1 MGNVAGG
8 GVMPPG
14 GGGGGRGGM
23 GLGAIDEE
31 QKLDRTQ
38 TRVVLIRSIKM
49 AGEFRKQ
56 AALAFGLVVISV
68 ACTLA
73 GPVLVRHGIDAGIK
87 AKDVRSLNTSVIAYV
102 VVVAIAYVVG
112 RAQYVALNKAGEGF
126 LRLIRVKVFA
136 QMQKQSMAFFDR
148 EKAGVLVARMTADI
162 ESMAEL
168 VQWGLLQFLSA
179 FLLLFLAFFLLMS
192 LSWELTLISLIVFP
206 FLIAASVKFQRDSN
220 KAYLEVR
227 EKVGANL
234 SALQEGITGV
244 RVIQAYAREDEQI
257 RRFEESNR
265 ALYRSH
271 IRSVKVST
279 WYFGLIE
286 FAGIAS
292 SALIVG
298 IGGWLVHR
306 GDVSL
311 GTVVAFVLLLASLF
325 DPVQQLSQLYNTL
338 QSAAA
343 ALHKL
348 FGILDAVPDVDEV
361 VNPTPLPVAGDLV
374 VDNITFTYATGARP
388 ALHNVSLTLKAGTRL
403 ALVGPTGA
411 GKSTLAKLMARLY
424 DPQEGS
430 VTFGGV
436 DLRQAS
442 MDDLRRRIV
451 VIPQEGFLFDGSVR
465 DNLLIAKPDA
475 TTEELMRALDTLGL
489 RERFEALP
497 EGLDTQ
503 VRERGSRLSAGE
515 RQLVALSRAA
525 LVDPAV
531 LVLDEATSN
540 LDPGTEMLI
549 ESALDKLMSGRSV
562 IVVAHRLSTVQRAD
576 LIAVVADAHI
586 TEMGTH
592 AELVALKGHYA
603 LLADTWNRS
612 QPH

>member
-1 MGNVAGG
+1 MWS
-8 GVMPPG
+8 
-14 GGGGGRGGM
+14 GGGRGG
-23 GLGAIDEE
+23 GRSVVDED
-31 QKLDRTQ
+31 QKLDRSQ

-49 AGEFRKQ
+49 AGEFRRT
-56 AALAFGLVVISV
+56 AALAMFYVVITV
-68 ACTLA
+68 LCALA
-73 GPVLVRHGIDAGIK
+73 GPVLVRHGIDSGIN
-87 AKDVRSLNTSVIAYV
+87 AKDAKVLNMTVIAYL
-102 VVVAIAYVVG
+102 VVVAIAYVIG
-112 RAQYVALNKAGEGF
+112 RLQYVALNSAGEGF
-126 LRLIRVKVFA
+126 LRLLRIRVFT
-136 QMQKQSMAFFDR
+136 QMQRQSMAFFDR
-148 EKAGVLVARMTADI
+148 EKAGVLVARMTADV
-162 ESMAEL
+162 ESMSEL
-168 VQWGLLQFLSA
+168 VQWGLMQFLSS
-179 FLLLFLAFFLLMS
+179 FLLLFFAFFLLLSMS
-192 LSWELTLISLIVFP
+192 WQLTLISLIVFP
-206 FLIAASVKFQRDSN
+206 FLIAASVKFQRDSSR
-220 KAYLEVR
+220 AYLEVR

-257 RRFEESNR
+257 RRFKESNR
-265 ALYRSH
+265 ELFRSH
-271 IRSVKVST
+271 LYSVKVST

-298 IGGWLVHR
+298 LGGFLVHR
-306 GDVSL
+306 GSVSL
-311 GTVVAFVLLLASLF
+311 GTVVAFVLLLATLF

-343 ALHKL
+343 SLHKL
-348 FGILDAVPDVDEV
+348 FAIIDAEPDVEEST
-361 VNPTPLPVAGDLV
+361 NPTSLPTAGDLV
-374 VDNITFTYATGARP
+374 VENITFAYAGSNKP
-388 ALHNVSLTLKAGTRL
+388 ALDNVSVTLTAGTRL

-424 DPQEGS
+424 DPQDGS
-430 VTFGGV
+430 VSFGGV
-436 DLRQAS
+436 NLRDAS
-442 MDDLRRRIV
+442 MEDLRRRIV

-475 TTEELMRALDTLGL
+475 SEAELLAALDRLGL

-497 EGLDTQ
+497 EGLDTE

-549 ESALDKLMSGRSV
+549 EAALERLMVGRSV

-576 LIAVVADAHI
+576 KIAVVADAQI
-586 TEMGTH
+586 AEIGTH
-592 AELVALKGHYA
+592 DELIAINGHYS
-603 LLADTWNRS
+603 LLATTWNKT

>member
-1 MGNVAGG
+1 MWS
-8 GVMPPG
+8 
-14 GGGGGRGGM
+14 GGGRGG
-23 GLGAIDEE
+23 GRSGIDEDD
-31 QKLDRTQ
+31 KLNRTQ
-38 TRVVLIRSIKM
+38 TRVVLARSIRM
-49 AGEFRKQ
+49 AGEFRRH
-56 AALAFGLVVISV
+56 AAWALVLVTITV
-68 ACTLA
+68 LCTLA

-87 AKDVRSLNTSVIAYV
+87 AKDASALNITVVAYL
-102 VVVAIAYVVG
+102 VVVAIAYVIG
-112 RAQYVALNKAGEGF
+112 RMQYVVLNKAGEGF
-126 LRLIRVKVFA
+126 LRLLRVKVFA
-136 QMQKQSMAFFDR
+136 QLQRQSMAFFDR

-168 VQWGLLQFLSA
+168 VQWGLMQFLSA
-179 FLLLFLAFFLLMS
+179 FLLLFLAFFLLLS
-192 LSWELTLISLIVFP
+192 LSWQLTLITLIVFP

-220 KAYLEVR
+220 RAYLEVR

-265 ALYRSH
+265 ALFRSH
-271 IRSVKVST
+271 MYSVKVST

-298 IGGWLVHR
+298 VGGWLVHR
-306 GDVSL
+306 GTVSL
-311 GTVVAFVLLLASLF
+311 GTVVAFVLLLANLF

-348 FGILDAVPDVDEV
+348 FGILDAVPDVNESESPVSLPATGDVEV
-361 VNPTPLPVAGDLV
+361 RD
-374 VDNITFTYATGARP
+374 ISFTYASGSQP
-388 ALHNVSLTLKAGTRL
+388 ALSNVSVTLTTGTRL

-424 DPQEGS
+424 DPQTGQ
-430 VTFGGV
+430 VFFGGV
-436 DLRQAS
+436 DLRDAS
-442 MDDLRRRIV
+442 LEDLRKRIV

-465 DNLLIAKPDA
+465 DNLLIARPDA
-475 TTEELMRALDTLGL
+475 TEDMLLGALNNLGL
-489 RERFEALP
+489 RERFESLP

-525 LVDPAV
+525 LVDPSV

-549 ESALDKLMSGRSV
+549 EAALEKLMAGRSV

-576 LIAVVADAHI
+576 KIAVVSDARI
-586 TEMGTH
+586 TEIGSHDELIAMG
-592 AELVALKGHYA
+592 GHYA
-603 LLADTWNRS
+603 ALVNNWNKS

>member
-1 MGNVAGG
+1 MWA
-8 GVMPPG
+8 
-14 GGGGGRGGM
+14 GGGGRGG
-23 GLGAIDEE
+23 GGRGGIDED
-31 QKLDRTQ
+31 QKLDRTH
-38 TRVVLIRSIKM
+38 TRVVLLRSIRM
-49 AGEFRKQ
+49 AREFRKQ
-56 AALAFGLVVISV
+56 ALWAMALVAITVI
-68 ACTLA
+68 CTLA
-73 GPVLVRHGIDAGIK
+73 GPVLVRHGIDSGIRK
-87 AKDVRSLNTSVIAYV
+87 SNTEVLNYTVAVYL
-102 VVVAIAYVVG
+102 VVVAISYVVG
-112 RAQYVALNKAGEGF
+112 RMQYVALNTAGEGF
-126 LRLIRVKVFA
+126 LRLLRVKVFA
-136 QMQKQSMAFFDR
+136 QLQRQSMAFFDR

-168 VQWGLLQFLSA
+168 VQWGLMQFLSS
-179 FLLLFLAFFLLMS
+179 FLLLFLAFFLLLS
-192 LSWELTLISLIVFP
+192 LSWQLTLVSLIVFP
-206 FLIAASVKFQRDSN
+206 FIIAASVKFQRDSN

-265 ALYRSH
+265 ALFRSH
-271 IRSVKVST
+271 MYSVKVTT
-279 WYFGLIE
+279 WYFGVIE
-286 FAGIAS
+286 FAGIAAS
-292 SALIVG
+292 GLIVG

-306 GDVSL
+306 GTVSL

-348 FGILDAVPDVDEV
+348 FGILDAEPDVAEAGH
-361 VNPTPLPVAGDLV
+361 PTSLPLSGDLV
-374 VDNITFTYATGARP
+374 VNNITFSYDGAARP
-388 ALHNVSLTLKAGTRL
+388 ALENVSLTLTAATRL

-424 DPQEGS
+424 DPQSGS
-430 VTFGGV
+430 VSFGGV
-436 DLRQAS
+436 DVRQAS
-442 MDDLRRRIV
+442 MTDLRTRIV

-475 TTEELMRALDTLGL
+475 TEPELLAALDSIGL

-525 LVDPAV
+525 LINPAV

-540 LDPGTEMLI
+540 LDPGTEMLV
-549 ESALDKLMSGRSV
+549 EAALEKLMQGRSV
-562 IVVAHRLSTVQRAD
+562 IVVAHRLSTIQRAD
-576 LIAVVADAHI
+576 QIAVVADARI
-586 TEMGTH
+586 AEIGTH
-592 AELVALKGHYA
+592 EELIAVGGHYSV
-603 LLADTWNRS
+603 LAANWNKT

>member
-1 MGNVAGG
+1 MYPMDAVE
-8 GVMPPG
+8 
-14 GGGGGRGGM
+14 
-23 GLGAIDEE
+23 DDD
-31 QKLDRTQ
+31 KLNRTQ
-38 TRVVLIRSIKM
+38 TRVVLMRSIRM
-49 AGEFRKQ
+49 AGEFRRQ
-56 AALAFGLVVISV
+56 AMWAMILVTISTI
-68 ACTLA
+68 CTLA

-87 AKDVRSLNTSVIAYV
+87 AKDERALNFTVVAYLV
-102 VVVAIAYVVG
+102 VTAIAYVVG
-112 RAQYVALNKAGEGF
+112 RAQYVSLNSAGEGF
-126 LRLIRVKVFA
+126 LRILRVKVFA
-136 QMQKQSMAFFDR
+136 QLQRQSMAFFDR

-168 VQWGLLQFLSA
+168 VQWGLMQFLSA
-179 FLLLFLAFFLLMS
+179 FLLLFLAFFLLLS
-192 LSWELTLISLIVFP
+192 LSWQLTLITLIVFP
-206 FLIAASVKFQRDSN
+206 FLIAASVKFQRDSS

-265 ALYRSH
+265 ALFRSH
-271 IRSVKVST
+271 MHSVKVST

-292 SALIVG
+292 SALIIG

-306 GDVSL
+306 GTVSL
-311 GTVVAFVLLLASLF
+311 GTVVAFVLLLANLF

-348 FGILDAVPDVDEV
+348 FGILDATPDVDEV
-361 VNPTPLPVAGDLV
+361 AAPTELPATGDVVVN
-374 VDNITFTYATGARP
+374 NITFSYAAGSRP
-388 ALHNVSLTLKAGTRL
+388 ALENVNLILTAGTRL

-424 DPQEGS
+424 DPQSGS
-430 VTFGGV
+430 VSFGGV

-442 MDDLRRRIV
+442 MEDLRRRIV

-465 DNLLIAKPDA
+465 DNLLIAKPTA
-475 TTEELMRALDTLGL
+475 TETELLRALDNIGL

-540 LDPGTEMLI
+540 LDPGTEMLV
-549 ESALDKLMSGRSV
+549 EAALEKLMIGRSV

-576 LIAVVADAHI
+576 KIAVVADAKI
-586 TEMGTH
+586 SEIGTH
-592 AELVALKGHYA
+592 DELIALNGHYA
-603 LLADTWNRS
+603 LLASTWNKT

>member
-1 MGNVAGG
+1 MWS
-8 GVMPPG
+8 
-14 GGGGGRGGM
+14 GGGRGG
-23 GLGAIDEE
+23 GRSVVDED
-31 QKLDRTQ
+31 QKLDRSQ

-49 AGEFRKQ
+49 AGEFRRT
-56 AALAFGLVVISV
+56 AALAMFYVVITV
-68 ACTLA
+68 LCALA
-73 GPVLVRHGIDAGIK
+73 GPVLVRHGIDSGIN
-87 AKDVRSLNTSVIAYV
+87 AKDARVLNMTVIAYL
-102 VVVAIAYVVG
+102 VVVAIAYVIG
-112 RAQYVALNKAGEGF
+112 RLQYVSLNSAGEGF
-126 LRLIRVKVFA
+126 LRLLRIRVFT
-136 QMQKQSMAFFDR
+136 QMQRQSMAFFDR
-148 EKAGVLVARMTADI
+148 EKAGVLVARMTADV
-162 ESMAEL
+162 ESMSEL
-168 VQWGLLQFLSA
+168 VQWGLMQFLSS
-179 FLLLFLAFFLLMS
+179 FLLLFFAFFLLLSMS
-192 LSWELTLISLIVFP
+192 WQLTLISLIVFP
-206 FLIAASVKFQRDSN
+206 FLIAASVKFQRDSSR
-220 KAYLEVR
+220 AYLEVR

-244 RVIQAYAREDEQI
+244 RVIQAYAREEEQI
-257 RRFEESNR
+257 RRFKESNR
-265 ALYRSH
+265 ELFRSH
-271 IRSVKVST
+271 LYSVKVST

-298 IGGWLVHR
+298 LGGFLVHR
-306 GDVSL
+306 GSVSL
-311 GTVVAFVLLLASLF
+311 GTVVAFVLLLATLF

-343 ALHKL
+343 SLHKL
-348 FGILDAVPDVDEV
+348 FAIIDAQPDVEESTQ
-361 VNPTPLPVAGDLV
+361 PTSLPATGDVV
-374 VDNITFTYATGARP
+374 VDAITFAYAGSAKA
-388 ALHNVSLTLKAGTRL
+388 ALDNVSVTLTAGTRL

-430 VTFGGV
+430 VSFGGV
-436 DLRQAS
+436 NLRDASMEDLRG
-442 MDDLRRRIV
+442 RIV

-475 TTEELMRALDTLGL
+475 TEAELLAALDRLGL

-497 EGLDTQ
+497 EGLDTE

-549 ESALDKLMSGRSV
+549 EAALERLMVGRSV

-576 LIAVVADAHI
+576 KIAVVADAQI
-586 TEMGTH
+586 AEIGTH
-592 AELVALKGHYA
+592 DELIALNGHYA
-603 LLADTWNRS
+603 LLAATWNKT

>member
-1 MGNVAGG
+1 MVNPTGG
-8 GVMPPG
+8 GVIMWS
-14 GGGGGRGGM
+14 GGGRGG
-23 GLGAIDEE
+23 GRSVVDED
-31 QKLDRTQ
+31 QKLDRSQ

-49 AGEFRKQ
+49 AGEFRRT
-56 AALAFGLVVISV
+56 AALAMFYVVITV
-68 ACTLA
+68 LCALA
-73 GPVLVRHGIDAGIK
+73 GPVLVRHGIDSGIN
-87 AKDVRSLNTSVIAYV
+87 AKDARVLNMTVIAYL
-102 VVVAIAYVVG
+102 VVVAIAYVIG
-112 RAQYVALNKAGEGF
+112 RLQYVSLNSAGEGF
-126 LRLIRVKVFA
+126 LRLLRIRVFT
-136 QMQKQSMAFFDR
+136 QMQRQSMAFFDR
-148 EKAGVLVARMTADI
+148 EKAGVLVARMTADV
-162 ESMAEL
+162 ESMSEL
-168 VQWGLLQFLSA
+168 VQWGLMQFLSS
-179 FLLLFLAFFLLMS
+179 FLLLFFAFFLLLSMS
-192 LSWELTLISLIVFP
+192 WQLTLISLIVFP
-206 FLIAASVKFQRDSN
+206 FLIAASVKFQRDSSR
-220 KAYLEVR
+220 AYLEVR

-244 RVIQAYAREDEQI
+244 RVIQAYAREEEQI
-257 RRFEESNR
+257 RRFKESNR
-265 ALYRSH
+265 ELFRSH
-271 IRSVKVST
+271 LYSVKVST

-298 IGGWLVHR
+298 LGGILVHR
-306 GDVSL
+306 GSVSL
-311 GTVVAFVLLLASLF
+311 GTVVAFVLLLATLF

-343 ALHKL
+343 SLHKL
-348 FGILDAVPDVDEV
+348 FAIIDAQPDVEESTE
-361 VNPTPLPVAGDLV
+361 PTSLP
-374 VDNITFTYATGARP
+374 ATGDVVVESISFVYAGSSKP
-388 ALHNVSLTLKAGTRL
+388 ALDNVSVVLTAGTRL

-430 VTFGGV
+430 VSFGGV
-436 DLRQAS
+436 NLRDAS
-442 MDDLRRRIV
+442 MEDLRRRIV

-475 TTEELMRALDTLGL
+475 TEAELLGALDRLGL

-497 EGLDTQ
+497 EGLDTE

-549 ESALDKLMSGRSV
+549 EAALEKLMVGRSV

-576 LIAVVADAHI
+576 KIAVVADARI
-586 TEMGTH
+586 SEIGTH
-592 AELVALKGHYA
+592 DELIALNGHYA
-603 LLADTWNRS
+603 LLAATWNKS

>member
-1 MGNVAGG
+1 MLAGG
-8 GVMPPG
+8 GGRGGG
-14 GGGGGRGGM
+14 GGGGGRGG
-23 GLGAIDEE
+23 IEE
-31 QKLDRTQ
+31 DQKLDRTQ
-38 TRVVLIRSIKM
+38 TRVVLLRSFRM
-49 AGEFRKQ
+49 AGEFRRQ
-56 AALAFGLVVISV
+56 ALWAMFFVTITVL
-68 ACTLA
+68 CTLA
-73 GPVLVRHGIDAGIK
+73 GPVLVRHGIDAGIS
-87 AKDVRSLNTSVIAYV
+87 AKDARALNITV
-102 VVVAIAYVVG
+102 VVYIAVVIVAYIIG
-112 RAQYVALNKAGEGF
+112 RLQYVALNSAGEGF
-126 LRLIRVKVFA
+126 LRLLRIRVFS

-168 VQWGLLQFLSA
+168 VQWGLMQFLSSA
-179 FLLLFLAFFLLMS
+179 LLLFFAFFLLMS
-192 LSWELTLISLIVFP
+192 LSWQLTLISLFVFP
-206 FLIAASVKFQRDSN
+206 FLIAATVKFQRDAN

-227 EKVGANL
+227 DKVGANL

-244 RVIQAYAREDEQI
+244 RVIQAYAREEEQI

-265 ALYRSH
+265 ALFRSH
-271 IRSVKVST
+271 VHSVKVST

-298 IGGWLVHR
+298 LGGWLVHR
-306 GDVSL
+306 GTVSL

-348 FGILDAVPDVDEV
+348 FAIIDAVPDVDESP
-361 VNPTPLPVAGDLV
+361 NPIALPSAGDVV
-374 VDNITFTYATGARP
+374 VDGITFSYTGAARP
-388 ALHNVSLTLKAGTRL
+388 ALNNVSLVLEAGTRL

-424 DPQEGS
+424 DPQSGS
-430 VTFGGV
+430 VQFGGV
-436 DLRQAS
+436 DLRRAS

-451 VIPQEGFLFDGSVR
+451 VIPQEGFLFDGTVR

-475 TTEELMRALDTLGL
+475 TEFELLAALDKIGL

-497 EGLDTQ
+497 EGLDTE

-525 LVDPAV
+525 LIDPAV

-540 LDPGTEMLI
+540 LDPGTEMLV
-549 ESALDKLMSGRSV
+549 EAALEKLMTGRSV

-576 LIAVVADAHI
+576 KIAVVADAHI
-586 TEMGTH
+586 SEIGTH
-592 AELVALKGHYA
+592 DELISLNGHYA
-603 LLADTWNRS
+603 LLAATWNKT
-612 QPH
+612 QPQ

>member
-1 MGNVAGG
+1 MWS
-8 GVMPPG
+8 
-14 GGGGGRGGM
+14 GGGRGG
-23 GLGAIDEE
+23 GRSVVDED
-31 QKLDRTQ
+31 QKLDRSQ

-49 AGEFRKQ
+49 AGEFRRT
-56 AALAFGLVVISV
+56 AALAMFYVVITV
-68 ACTLA
+68 LCALA
-73 GPVLVRHGIDAGIK
+73 GPVLVRHGIDSGIN
-87 AKDVRSLNTSVIAYV
+87 AKDSKVLNMTVIAYL
-102 VVVAIAYVVG
+102 VVVAVAYVIG
-112 RAQYVALNKAGEGF
+112 RLQYVALNSAGEGF
-126 LRLIRVKVFA
+126 LRLLRIRVFT
-136 QMQKQSMAFFDR
+136 QMQRQSMAFFDR
-148 EKAGVLVARMTADI
+148 EKAGVLVARMTADV
-162 ESMAEL
+162 ESMSEL
-168 VQWGLLQFLSA
+168 VQWGLMQFLSS
-179 FLLLFLAFFLLMS
+179 FLLLFFAFFLLLSMS
-192 LSWELTLISLIVFP
+192 WQLTLISLIVFP
-206 FLIAASVKFQRDSN
+206 FLIAASVKFQRDSSR
-220 KAYLEVR
+220 AYLEVR

-257 RRFEESNR
+257 RRFKESNR
-265 ALYRSH
+265 ELFRSH
-271 IRSVKVST
+271 LYSVKVST

-298 IGGWLVHR
+298 LGGFLVHR
-306 GDVSL
+306 GSVSL
-311 GTVVAFVLLLASLF
+311 GTVVAFVLLLATLF

-343 ALHKL
+343 SLHKL
-348 FGILDAVPDVDEV
+348 FAIIDAEPDVEEST
-361 VNPTPLPVAGDLV
+361 NPTPLPSAGDLV
-374 VDNITFTYATGARP
+374 VENITFAYAGSTKP
-388 ALHNVSLTLKAGTRL
+388 ALDNVSVTLTAGTRL

-430 VTFGGV
+430 VSFGGV
-436 DLRQAS
+436 NLRDAS
-442 MDDLRRRIV
+442 MEDLRRRIV

-475 TTEELMRALDTLGL
+475 TEAELLGALDRLGL

-497 EGLDTQ
+497 EGLDTE

-549 ESALDKLMSGRSV
+549 EAALERLMVGRSV

-576 LIAVVADAHI
+576 KIAVVADARI
-586 TEMGTH
+586 SEIGTH
-592 AELVALKGHYA
+592 DELIALNGHYA
-603 LLADTWNRS
+603 LLAATWNKT

>member
-1 MGNVAGG
+1 MWA
-8 GVMPPG
+8 
-14 GGGGGRGGM
+14 GGGGRGG
-23 GLGAIDEE
+23 GGRGVEDDD
-31 QKLDRTQ
+31 KLDRSQ
-38 TRVVLIRSIKM
+38 TRVVLMRSIRM
-49 AGEFRKQ
+49 AGEFRRQ
-56 AALAFGLVVISV
+56 AMWAMILVTISTI
-68 ACTLA
+68 CTLA

-87 AKDVRSLNTSVIAYV
+87 AKDERALNFTVVAYLV
-102 VVVAIAYVVG
+102 VTAIAYVVG
-112 RAQYVALNKAGEGF
+112 RAQYVSLNSAGEGF
-126 LRLIRVKVFA
+126 LRILRVKVFA
-136 QMQKQSMAFFDR
+136 QLQRQSMAFFDR
-148 EKAGVLVARMTADI
+148 EKAGALVARMTADI

-168 VQWGLLQFLSA
+168 VQWGLIQFLSA
-179 FLLLFLAFFLLMS
+179 FLLLFLAFFLLLS
-192 LSWELTLISLIVFP
+192 LSWQLTLITLIVFP
-206 FLIAASVKFQRDSN
+206 FLIAASVKFQRDSS

-265 ALYRSH
+265 ALFRSH
-271 IRSVKVST
+271 MYSVKVST

-292 SALIVG
+292 SALIIG

-306 GDVSL
+306 GSVSL
-311 GTVVAFVLLLASLF
+311 GTVVAFVLLLANLF

-348 FGILDAVPDVDEV
+348 FGILDATPDVDEV
-361 VNPTPLPVAGDLV
+361 ASPTELPATGDVVVN
-374 VDNITFTYATGARP
+374 NITFLYAAGSRP
-388 ALHNVSLTLKAGTRL
+388 ALENVNLTLTAGTRL

-424 DPQEGS
+424 DPQSGS

-442 MDDLRRRIV
+442 MEDLRRRIV

-465 DNLLIAKPDA
+465 DNLLIAKPTA
-475 TTEELMRALDTLGL
+475 TETELLSALDNIGL

-525 LVDPAV
+525 LVGPAV

-540 LDPGTEMLI
+540 LDPGTEMLV
-549 ESALDKLMSGRSV
+549 EAALEKLMIGRSV

-576 LIAVVADAHI
+576 KIAVVADAKI
-586 TEMGTH
+586 SEIGTH
-592 AELVALKGHYA
+592 DELIALNGHYA
-603 LLADTWNRS
+603 LLASTWNKT

>member
-1 MGNVAGG
+1 MVHATGG
-8 GVMPPG
+8 GVVMWA
-14 GGGGGRGGM
+14 GGGRGG
-23 GLGAIDEE
+23 GRSVVDED
-31 QKLDRTQ
+31 QKLDRSQ

-49 AGEFRKQ
+49 AGEFRRT
-56 AALAFGLVVISV
+56 AALAMFYVVITV
-68 ACTLA
+68 LCALA
-73 GPVLVRHGIDAGIK
+73 GPVLVRHGIDSGIN
-87 AKDVRSLNTSVIAYV
+87 AKDARVLNMTVIAYL
-102 VVVAIAYVVG
+102 VVVAVAYVIG
-112 RAQYVALNKAGEGF
+112 RLQYVALNSAGEGF
-126 LRLIRVKVFA
+126 LRLLRIRVFT
-136 QMQKQSMAFFDR
+136 QMQRQSMAFFDR
-148 EKAGVLVARMTADI
+148 EKAGVLVARMTADV
-162 ESMAEL
+162 ESMSEL
-168 VQWGLLQFLSA
+168 VQWGLMQFLSS
-179 FLLLFLAFFLLMS
+179 FLLLFFAFFLLLSMS
-192 LSWELTLISLIVFP
+192 WQLTLISLIVFP
-206 FLIAASVKFQRDSN
+206 FLIAASVKFQRDSSR
-220 KAYLEVR
+220 AYLEVR

-257 RRFEESNR
+257 RRFKESNR
-265 ALYRSH
+265 ELFRSH
-271 IRSVKVST
+271 LYSVKVST

-298 IGGWLVHR
+298 LGGFLVHR
-306 GDVSL
+306 GSVSL
-311 GTVVAFVLLLASLF
+311 GTVVAFVLLLATLF

-343 ALHKL
+343 SLHKL
-348 FGILDAVPDVDEV
+348 FGIIDAEPDVEEST
-361 VNPTPLPVAGDLV
+361 NPTPLPTTGDLV
-374 VDNITFTYATGARP
+374 VENITFAYVGSTKP
-388 ALHNVSLTLKAGTRL
+388 ALDNVSVTLTAGTRL

-424 DPQEGS
+424 DPQDGS
-430 VTFGGV
+430 VSFGGV
-436 DLRQAS
+436 NLRDASMEDLRG
-442 MDDLRRRIV
+442 RIV

-475 TTEELMRALDTLGL
+475 TEAQLVAALDRLGL

-497 EGLDTQ
+497 EGLDTE

-549 ESALDKLMSGRSV
+549 EAALERLMVGRSV

-576 LIAVVADAHI
+576 KIAVVADARI
-586 TEMGTH
+586 SEIGTH
-592 AELVALKGHYA
+592 DELVVLDGHYA
-603 LLADTWNRS
+603 LLATTWNKT

>member
-1 MGNVAGG
+1 MYPMDAVE
-8 GVMPPG
+8 
-14 GGGGGRGGM
+14 
-23 GLGAIDEE
+23 DKD
-31 QKLDRTQ
+31 KLNRTQ
-38 TRVVLIRSIKM
+38 TRVVLMRSIRM
-49 AGEFRKQ
+49 AGEFRRQ
-56 AALAFGLVVISV
+56 AMWAMILVTISTI
-68 ACTLA
+68 CTLA

-87 AKDVRSLNTSVIAYV
+87 AKDERALNFTVVAYLAV
-102 VVVAIAYVVG
+102 TAIAYVVG
-112 RAQYVALNKAGEGF
+112 RAQYVSLNSAGEGF
-126 LRLIRVKVFA
+126 LRIWRVKVFA
-136 QMQKQSMAFFDR
+136 QLQRQSMAFFDR
-148 EKAGVLVARMTADI
+148 EKAGVLVGRMTADI

-168 VQWGLLQFLSA
+168 VQWGLMQFLSA
-179 FLLLFLAFFLLMS
+179 FLLLFLAFFLLLS
-192 LSWELTLISLIVFP
+192 LSWQLTLITLIVFP
-206 FLIAASVKFQRDSN
+206 FLIAASVKFQRDSS

-265 ALYRSH
+265 ALFRSH
-271 IRSVKVST
+271 MHSVKVST

-292 SALIVG
+292 SALIIG

-306 GDVSL
+306 GTVSL
-311 GTVVAFVLLLASLF
+311 GTVVAFVLLLANLF

-348 FGILDAVPDVDEV
+348 FGILDATPDVDEV
-361 VNPTPLPVAGDLV
+361 ATPTDLPATGDVVVN
-374 VDNITFTYATGARP
+374 NITFSYAAGSRP
-388 ALHNVSLTLKAGTRL
+388 ALENVNLPLTAGTRL

-424 DPQEGS
+424 DPQSGS
-430 VTFGGV
+430 VSFGGV

-442 MDDLRRRIV
+442 LEDLRRRIV

-465 DNLLIAKPDA
+465 DNLLIAKPTA
-475 TTEELMRALDTLGL
+475 TESELLRALDNIGL

-540 LDPGTEMLI
+540 LDPGTEMLV
-549 ESALDKLMSGRSV
+549 EAALEKLMVGRSV

-576 LIAVVADAHI
+576 KIAVVADAKI
-586 TEMGTH
+586 SEIGTH
-592 AELVALKGHYA
+592 DELIALNGHYA
-603 LLADTWNRS
+603 LLASTWNKT

>member
-1 MGNVAGG
+1 MWS
-8 GVMPPG
+8 
-14 GGGGGRGGM
+14 GGGRGG
-23 GLGAIDEE
+23 GRSVVDED
-31 QKLDRTQ
+31 QKLDRSQ
-38 TRVVLIRSIKM
+38 TRIVLIRSIKM
-49 AGEFRKQ
+49 AGEFRRT
-56 AALAFGLVVISV
+56 AALAMFYVVITV
-68 ACTLA
+68 LCALA
-73 GPVLVRHGIDAGIK
+73 GPVLVRHGIDSGIN
-87 AKDVRSLNTSVIAYV
+87 AKDARVLNMTVIAYL
-102 VVVAIAYVVG
+102 VVVAIAYVIG
-112 RAQYVALNKAGEGF
+112 RLQYVSLNSAGEGF
-126 LRLIRVKVFA
+126 LRLLRIRVFT
-136 QMQKQSMAFFDR
+136 QMQRQSMAFFDR
-148 EKAGVLVARMTADI
+148 EKAGVLVARMTADV
-162 ESMAEL
+162 ESMSEL
-168 VQWGLLQFLSA
+168 VQWGLMQFLSS
-179 FLLLFLAFFLLMS
+179 FLLLFFAFFLLLSMS
-192 LSWELTLISLIVFP
+192 WQLTLISLIVFP
-206 FLIAASVKFQRDSN
+206 FLIAASVKFQRDSSR
-220 KAYLEVR
+220 AYLEVR
-227 EKVGANL
+227 EKVGENL

-257 RRFEESNR
+257 RRFKESNR
-265 ALYRSH
+265 ELFRSH
-271 IRSVKVST
+271 LYSVKVST

-298 IGGWLVHR
+298 LGGILVHR
-306 GDVSL
+306 GSVSL
-311 GTVVAFVLLLASLF
+311 GTVVAFVLLLATLF

-343 ALHKL
+343 SLHKL
-348 FGILDAVPDVDEV
+348 FAIIDAQPDVEESTQPV
-361 VNPTPLPVAGDLV
+361 SLPSNGDVV
-374 VDNITFTYATGARP
+374 VDSITFAYAGSNKP
-388 ALHNVSLTLKAGTRL
+388 ALDSVSVVLDAGTRL

-430 VTFGGV
+430 VSFGGV
-436 DLRQAS
+436 NLRDSS
-442 MDDLRRRIV
+442 MEDLRRRIV

-475 TTEELMRALDTLGL
+475 TEAELLAALDRLGL

-497 EGLDTQ
+497 EGLDTE

-549 ESALDKLMSGRSV
+549 EAALEKLMVGRSV

-576 LIAVVADAHI
+576 KIAVVADARI
-586 TEMGTH
+586 SEIGTH
-592 AELVALKGHYA
+592 DELIALDGHYA
-603 LLADTWNRS
+603 LLAATWNKS